1 MPWGQCK
8 YSISSNNPGTS
19 ADNASVYGYLGN
31 AYLLR
36 GDTEVARRCYLEAC
50 LVNPA
55 GVDWGHVKDE
65 ALLSLRAALRNEY
78 PEAGT
83 EGDGILT
90 GTVCGLPPGNQAA

>member
-50 LVNPA
+50 LGDFQVLEKRYRKEKSPQ
-55 GVDWGHVKDE
+55 
-65 ALLSLRAALRNEY
+65 
-78 PEAGT
+78 T
-83 EGDGILT
+83 EGG
-90 GTVCGLPPGNQAA
+90 